1 MPSYGKVQCSVIFI
15 FIFISHFHYSTE
27 DKRNI
32 LEFVRQLNTGKLGL
46 LLNCIC
52 SEQNLKMSHDASP
65 IIPKNK
71 RALDKNN

>member
-1 MPSYGKVQCSVIFI
+1 MPSFGTVQCSVI

-27 DKRNI
+27 DKRNNI

>member
-1 MPSYGKVQCSVIFI
+1 MPSYSTVQCSVI

-46 LLNCIC
+46 LLNSLCFSI
-52 SEQNLKMSHDASP
+52 SVSLSLSLSMVLYLSFSLILA
-65 IIPKNK
+65 I
-71 RALDKNN
+71 